1 MTTPGREARYDAVVV
16 GTGQGGKPLA
26 AALAAAGH
34 RTAIVERG
42 DVGGTCVNVGCTPT
56 KTMVASARAAHI
68 ARRALDYGVEAGP
81 VGVNMRTIRK
91 RKRDIVD
98 LFRDGSEASLEG
110 TEGLDLV
117 RGEARFTDTRTLE
130 VSLDGGRPRRLVADR
145 IFLNVGAR
153 PAVPPVEGLE
163 DVPYLDSTSI
173 MELGEVPGRLLVLGG
188 GYVALEFAQ
197 MFRRFGAE
205 VTVVQRGGQ
214 LLNREDPDVAEA
226 VAEILRED
234 GVEVL
239 LKADA
244 SRVSRTGDGGVALT
258 VTTPDGERVVTGSH
272 LLVAT
277 GRTPNTDRLDP
288 GAGGVETDDRGF
300 VKVNEKLETS
310 APGVWALGDV
320 NGGPAFTHVA
330 YDDFRLLKAN
340 LLDGSE
346 ASTDERIVAYTVYTD
361 PQLGRVGMSEEEA
374 RQRGLD
380 VRVARMPMKRVAR
393 AMEMDETRGFMK
405 AVVDADTGRL
415 LGAAVLGVEGGEI
428 MSMLHIAMIGGLPFV
443 ALRDAPLA
451 HPTLAESFNNLFADF
466 R

>member
-1 MTTPGREARYDAVVV
+1 M
-16 GTGQGGKPLA
+16 
-26 AALAAAGH
+26 
-34 RTAIVERG
+34 
-42 DVGGTCVNVGCTPT
+42 
-56 KTMVASARAAHI
+56 
-68 ARRALDYGVEAGP
+68 
-81 VGVNMRTIRK
+81 
-91 RKRDIVD
+91 
-98 LFRDGSEASLEG
+98 
-110 TEGLDLV
+110 
-117 RGEARFTDTRTLE
+117 
-130 VSLDGGRPRRLVADR
+130 SLDGGRSRRLVADR

-163 DVPYLDSTSI
+163 EVPYLDSTSI

-277 GRTPNTDRLDP
+277 GRAPNTDRLDP
-288 GAGGVETDDRGF
+288 GAGGVETDERGF

-340 LLDGSE
+340 LLDGGE
-346 ASTDERIVAYTVYTD
+346 GSTDERIVAYTVYTD
-361 PQLGRVGMSEEEA
+361 PQLGRVGLSEEEA
-374 RQRGLD
+374 RERGLD

-428 MSMLHIAMIGGLPFV
+428 MSMLHIAMIGGLPFA

-451 HPTLAESFNNLFADF
+451 HPTLAESFNNLFADL